1 MSKPILQRRT
11 ISALAN
17 MIAVHPSNQSDLKDL
32 FIYRGSKEL
41 TNFFYDC
48 ELDFTHDGSSR
59 TAWTENCLIQILSTT
74 DHEQNIGSLIIILSN
89 LMSISDN
96 MTTDPD
102 RQIALTR
109 LNKELQRDNYQGF
122 YDENK
127 IFHLREL
134 DNQKIIQ
141 SSFNPNTALTEAQRQ
156 RIILLTN
163 YLDNCSEDN
172 LIENI
177 LLPLFDQLG
186 FKRVK
191 LAGHKDK
198 ALEYGKD
205 MWMHYE
211 LPTQHRIY
219 FGIQVKKG
227 KIDSSG
233 KSDSNVAEL
242 YNQCLMMLD
251 NPVHDDTVNRNVLV
265 DHVYIISGHEITK
278 QARNWLVEKLNQSQ
292 RRAIIFMDRSE
303 IITLFSKTDLTI
315 PSLK

>member
-1 MSKPILQRRT
+1 MLTTILQKRT

-17 MIAVHPSNQSDLKDL
+17 MIALHPDDKSDLKDY
-32 FIYRGSKEL
+32 FIYRSSKQL

-48 ELDFTHDGSSR
+48 DFNYYHNGSSR
-59 TAWTENCLIQILSTT
+59 TAWTEECLIELLSTEYS
-74 DHEQNIGSLIIILSN
+74 HQNIENLIKILKN
-89 LMSISDN
+89 LMEISDAADI
-96 MTTDPD
+96 DPD
-102 RQIALTR
+102 RKIALEK
-109 LNKELQRDNYQGF
+109 LNNELQRDNYQGF
-122 YDENK
+122 YDEHK
-127 IFHLREL
+127 VFHLREL
-134 DNQKIIQ
+134 RNQKIIK
-141 SSFNPNTALTEAQRQ
+141 SSFNPNTAFTEAQRQ
-156 RIILLTN
+156 RITLLNN
-163 YLDNCSEDN
+163 YLDHCSEDN

-177 LLPLFDQLG
+177 LLPLFDQLE

-205 MWMHYE
+205 MWMYYE

-233 KSDSNVAEL
+233 KSNSNVAEL

-251 NPVHDDTVNRNVLV
+251 NPIHDDTINRNILI

-278 QARNWLVEKLNQSQ
+278 QARHWLVEKLNQSQ

-303 IITLFSKTDLTI
+303 IISLFAKIELTI
-315 PSLK
+315 PTL